1 MRVLVV
7 EDYAPVRN
15 AVAQGL
21 AEAAFAVDTADNGR
35 DGLWFAETNDY
46 DVVVLD
52 LMIPEIDGLS
62 LLRRLRQ
69 SGSSSPVLLLTAKD
83 AIEDRVLGL
92 DAGADDYLVKP
103 FAFKELLARVRAL
116 SRRRYHRA
124 NPIITIGNMVINTA
138 TNEVTRGG
146 QRIDLTKREYSLLL
160 FLAMREGDSV
170 SRTEIWE
177 NVYEFVSD
185 AHSNV
190 VDVYIRYLRKKL
202 ERPNWPALLHT
213 RRGFGYRLADE
224 SAIP

>member
-15 AVAQGL
+15 AVTQGL
-21 AEAAFAVDTADNGR
+21 VEAAFAVDSADNGR
-35 DGLWFAETNDY
+35 DGLWFAENNDY

-52 LMIPEIDGLS
+52 LMIPEIDGLT
-62 LLRRLRQ
+62 LLRHLRQ
-69 SGSSSPVLLLTAKD
+69 GGSSSPVLLLTAKD

-92 DAGADDYLVKP
+92 NAGADDYLVKP

-116 SRRRYHRA
+116 SRRRYDRA
-124 NPIITIGNMVINTA
+124 DPDITISNLVINTA

-146 QRIDLTKREYSLLL
+146 QRIDLTRREYSLLL
-160 FLAMREGDSV
+160 FLAMREGNCV

-202 ERPNWPALLHT
+202 ERPEWPTLLHT

-224 SAIP
+224 SADA